1 MSGSVRMARETG
13 WSSVA
18 WYLLENTGCLS
29 SFQRRAWDRGL
40 IARAFVQALLLM
52 YTYAVWTACSACG
65 MVVHWWLMAHARS
78 GS

>member
-18 WYLLENTGCLS
+18 WYLLECAECLS

-40 IARAFVQALLLM
+40 IARAFVQASVVDVSPEFFGLL
-52 YTYAVWTACSACG
+52 AV
-65 MVVHWWLMAHARS
+65 L
-78 GS
+78 

>member
-18 WYLLENTGCLS
+18 WYLLENTACLS

-52 YTYAVWTACSACG
+52 CIYAFWTACSAFG
-65 MVVHWWLMAHARS
+65 IAMH
-78 GS
+78 